1 MIPRRQRL
9 VLLAFVAALFSSR
22 VASAQAED
30 DPRAQLP
37 SLLRDSYFSL
47 NVGALDTPLSDRQL
61 EPGFTLATVTVPKM
75 AVRALLFGHEFNR
88 YVGFQAGY
96 LRPIQ
101 YIRFKGINGRP
112 ESDGHTVRTT
122 FGTLTLK
129 GRLPIGSHAFL
140 YGETGYGLGSR
151 TGFQLEGHQV
161 VADAHY
167 ASLLVGGGVD
177 AELTPNWAL
186 TGGFT
191 VIPGKD
197 SIDQPRTTFISGGF
211 RYTLRTLPQER
222 VEEVRREAAIFPRQM
237 FYAEISSGVGFG
249 VNNFVSKTV
258 PVFWGGEARVARGLA
273 VHYERN
279 VFHAKRLF
287 SFDIGLSA
295 GTYRTQKLDDHFST
309 ASFYPALRLTFLRT
323 APVDMYFV
331 YSLAGPTYISE
342 TVLDG
347 YDTGRHFT
355 FQDFM
360 GVGFFIGKARRLN
373 AGVKI
378 NHYSNGNI
386 FTQNAGV
393 KIPLTFSLGYTF

>member
-1 MIPRRQRL
+1 MTRRILRL
-9 VLLAFVAALFSSR
+9 ILLFFVAAL
-22 VASAQAED
+22 SAPHLVLAQSDD

-37 SLLRDSYFSL
+37 RLLRDSYFSV

-61 EPGFTLATVTVPKM
+61 EPGFTGATVTVPKL
-75 AVRALLFGHEFNR
+75 AVRALIFGHEFNR

-96 LRPIQ
+96 LRPVS

-112 ESDGHTVRTT
+112 ETDGHTVRTT

-129 GRLPIGSHAFL
+129 VRAPVGRRVFL

-151 TGFQLEGHQV
+151 TGFLLDGQQA

-167 ASLLVGGGVD
+167 ASLLMGGGVD

-186 TGGFT
+186 TAGFT
-191 VIPGKD
+191 LIPGRE
-197 SIDQPRTTFISGGF
+197 SLDQPRTTFVSGGF
-211 RYTLRTLPQER
+211 RYTLRALPQER

-237 FYAEISSGVGFG
+237 VYVEVSTGVGYG
-249 VNNFVSKTV
+249 VNNFVSRTV
-258 PVFWGGEARVARGLA
+258 PVFWGGTARVDRGVA
-273 VHYERN
+273 VHYEKN

-287 SFDIGLSA
+287 SFDIGASA
-295 GTYRTQKLDDHFST
+295 GTYRTQNLDERFST
-309 ASFYPALRLTFLRT
+309 VSFYPLLRLTFIRT
-323 APVDMYFV
+323 AAADMYFA
-331 YSLAGPTYISE
+331 YSLAGPTFISK

-347 YDTGRHFT
+347 HDTGRRFT

-360 GVGFFIGKARRLN
+360 GVGFFLGRARRLN

-393 KIPLTFSLGYTF
+393 KIPLTFSVGFIF

>member
-1 MIPRRQRL
+1 MIPRIQRL
-9 VLLAFVAALFSSR
+9 AFLVLVAALS
-22 VASAQAED
+22 VAGLASAQSED

-37 SLLRDSYFSL
+37 RLLRDSYFSIGI
-47 NVGALDTPLSDRQL
+47 GALDTPLSDRQL
-61 EPGFTLATVTVPKM
+61 EPGFTGATVTVPKV

-96 LRPIQ
+96 LRPVS

-112 ESDGHTVRTT
+112 ETDAHTVRTT

-129 GRLPIGSHAFL
+129 VRAPIGPRMFV

-151 TGFQLEGHQV
+151 TGFQIDGRQA

-167 ASLLVGGGVD
+167 ASLLMGGGVD

-186 TGGFT
+186 TAGFT
-191 VIPGKD
+191 VIPGRD

-211 RYTLRTLPQER
+211 RYTLRALPQER
-222 VEEVRREAAIFPRQM
+222 VGEVQRAAAVFPRQM
-237 FYAEISSGVGFG
+237 VYVEISTGVGYG

-258 PVFWGGEARVARGLA
+258 PVFWGGDARVDRGVA
-273 VHYERN
+273 VHYEKN

-287 SFDIGLSA
+287 SFDIGASA
-295 GTYRTQKLDDHFST
+295 GTYRTQNLRERFGT
-309 ASFYPALRLTFLRT
+309 VSFYPLLRLTFIRT
-323 APVDMYFV
+323 AAADMYFA
-331 YSLAGPTYISE
+331 YSLAGPTFISK
-342 TVLDG
+342 TILDG
-347 YDTGRHFT
+347 HDTGRRFT

-360 GVGFFIGKARRLN
+360 GVGFFLGKARHLN

-393 KIPLTFSLGYTF
+393 KIPLTFSVGYTF

>member
-1 MIPRRQRL
+1 MGRQ
-9 VLLAFVAALFSSR
+9 A
-22 VASAQAED
+22 
-30 DPRAQLP
+30 
-37 SLLRDSYFSL
+37 
-47 NVGALDTPLSDRQL
+47 
-61 EPGFTLATVTVPKM
+61 
-75 AVRALLFGHEFNR
+75 
-88 YVGFQAGY
+88 
-96 LRPIQ
+96 
-101 YIRFKGINGRP
+101 
-112 ESDGHTVRTT
+112 
-122 FGTLTLK
+122 
-129 GRLPIGSHAFL
+129 
-140 YGETGYGLGSR
+140 
-151 TGFQLEGHQV
+151 

-186 TGGFT
+186 TGRLHGDSLA
-191 VIPGKD
+191 KD

-211 RYTLRTLPQER
+211 RYTLRALPQER

-237 FYAEISSGVGFG
+237 FYAEISTGVGYG
-249 VNNFVSKTV
+249 VNNFVSKKV
-258 PVFWGGEARVARGLA
+258 PIFWGGDARVARGLA
-273 VHYERN
+273 VHYE
-279 VFHAKRLF
+279 AKRLPRQAAVLVRHRRERGHLP
-287 SFDIGLSA
+287 DAATRRPLQHGVVLSA
-295 GTYRTQKLDDHFST
+295 
-309 ASFYPALRLTFLRT
+309 LRWTFLRT

-347 YDTGRHFT
+347 LDTGRHFT

-393 KIPLTFSLGYTF
+393 KIPLTFSFGYTF